1 MSVAHRG
8 QAERTAH
15 KKALRYPQLSRSK
28 ESKEA
33 GDGK

>member
-1 MSVAHRG
+1 MSVSHRG
-8 QAERTAH
+8 QAEGTAP

-33 GDGK
+33 SDGK